1 MTHGG
6 WLRLLA
12 SYATI
17 WLFFLEIWSSVS
29 DYVRYDFQWSWTF
42 VGIEINEEKEKLDG
56 VFE

>member
-1 MTHGG
+1 M
-6 WLRLLA
+6 A
-12 SYATI
+12 
-17 WLFFLEIWSSVS
+17 FLGKKIWSSVS